1 VSGDDCSL
9 SFNSGYVAMY
19 TLCLYNSVGIVQSGS
34 TVFGH
39 DDLLI
44 QVLMD
49 GLVIFSLFFS
59 LLL

>member
-19 TLCLYNSVGIVQSGS
+19 TLYLYNGVGIVRSGCMA
-34 TVFGH
+34 FGY
-39 DDLLI
+39 DDLMI
-44 QVLMD
+44 QVLTD